1 MVLKKLPKINNEP
14 FERLYFEDKEAWLKG
29 RQTCIG
35 GSDAGVILG
44 VNKWKSRTELFAEK
58 TGRAEAE
65 DISDKEAV
73 RYGSKAED
81 PIRQLVALDF
91 PKWNI
96 YENSF
101 MILQSKEYPK
111 LQYSPDGEIFTSE
124 ESGKGLLEIKTTT
137 VRSNAQLDEWSDK
150 IPESYYSQLLHGM
163 LVTSYDFA
171 VLRVL
176 INFAWDK
183 GRKELRDY
191 FFTREQ
197 MKSDMELLLEKEL
210 EFVSDLGNDKM
221 PSLILPNIR
230 KTNN

>member
-1 MVLKKLPKINNEP
+1 MAILKKLPKINKEP
-14 FERLYFEDKEAWLKG
+14 FERLYFEDEEAWLNG
-29 RQTCIG
+29 RKNGIG

-73 RYGSKAED
+73 KFGKEAEK

-91 PKWNI
+91 PEWDI

-101 MILQSKEYPK
+101 MILQSKEHPR
-111 LQYSPDGEIFTSE
+111 LQYSPDGEIFTLE

-137 VRSNAQLDEWSDK
+137 VRSNAMLADWNDK
-150 IPESYYSQLLHGM
+150 VPESYYAQLLHGL
-163 LVTSYDFA
+163 LVTDYDFA

-176 INFAWDK
+176 IRFAWDSK
-183 GRKELRDY
+183 RQELRDY
-191 FFTREQ
+191 FFTKKQ
-197 MKSDMELLLEKEL
+197 MQSDMELLLEKEL
-210 EFVSDLGNDKM
+210 EFVSDLENDKI
-221 PSLILPNIR
+221 PSLILPDIR
-230 KTNN
+230 KY